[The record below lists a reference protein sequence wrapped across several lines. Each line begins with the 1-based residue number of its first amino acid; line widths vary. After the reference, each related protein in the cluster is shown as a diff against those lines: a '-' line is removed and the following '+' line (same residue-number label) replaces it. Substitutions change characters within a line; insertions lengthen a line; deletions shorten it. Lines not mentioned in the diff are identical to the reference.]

1 MVFIIVL
8 LSLLFLVLLITYF
21 KVNTFLSFLIVSIL
35 AAIVLGIPM
44 SKIPATVE
52 KGIGS
57 IMGGLTLIIVLGAML
72 GKIVAESGAAENIS
86 TVMVK
91 LFGVKHL
98 QWGMAFT
105 GFIVGIPLF
114 YGVGFVLLVPL
125 IFSIVYKYKLPLV
138 YIGLPMLAALS
149 VTHGFIP
156 PHPSPVALVVLFN
169 ANMGLTLIYGIIIAI
184 PAIILGG
191 PLFSKTLKHIKVGK
205 SEIFNFEDTKVVDEG
220 YEKPGKWNSFIT
232 ALLPV
237 IMIILFTVLPYIVPK
252 SYVTAH
258 EIIAFLGS
266 ANIVMLVAI
275 IYATF
280 SLGVS
285 LGRPIK
291 SVMSTYSDAVKD
303 IAMILL
309 IIAGSGVFKQVMEE
323 SGVSLLLAENLQ
335 GLPIH
340 PLILAWIITAI
351 IRGCIGSATVAA
363 LTAASVLLPL
373 IQSTHVNP
381 NLMVL
386 SIGAG
391 SLMFSHVNDSG
402 FWMFKEYLGI
412 SVKDTFKSWSVME
425 AIVSVVGLIGV
436 MLLSLFL

>member
-8 LSLLFLVLLITYF
+8 LSLLMLVLLITYF
-21 KVNTFLSFLIVSIL
+21 KVNTFISFLIVSIL

-44 SKIPATVE
+44 SKIPGTVE

-86 TVMVK
+86 TVMVR

-191 PLFSKTLKHIKVGK
+191 PLFSKTLKHIKAGK
-205 SEIFNFEDTKVVDEG
+205 SEIFNLDEVDSSNNS
-220 YEKPGKWNSFIT
+220 YNKPGKWNSFIT

-237 IMIILFTVLPYIVPK
+237 ILIILFTVLPYLVPK
-252 SYVTAH
+252 TNVNAH
-258 EIIAFLGS
+258 EIISFFGS
-266 ANIVMLVAI
+266 ANIVMLIAI

-280 SLGVS
+280 SLGIS

-291 SVMSTYSDAVKD
+291 SVMNTYSDAVKD

-323 SGVSLLLAENLQ
+323 SGVSLLLANNLQ

-373 IQSTHVNP
+373 VQSSGVNP

-412 SVKDTFKSWSVME
+412 SVKDTFRSWSVME
-425 AIVSVVGLIGV
+425 AIVSIVGLIAV
-436 MLLSLFL
+436 MILSIFI

>member
-1 MVFIIVL
+1 
-8 LSLLFLVLLITYF
+8 
-21 KVNTFLSFLIVSIL
+21 
-35 AAIVLGIPM
+35 
-44 SKIPATVE
+44 
-52 KGIGS
+52 
-57 IMGGLTLIIVLGAML
+57 
-72 GKIVAESGAAENIS
+72 
-86 TVMVK
+86 
-91 LFGVKHL
+91 
-98 QWGMAFT
+98 
-105 GFIVGIPLF
+105 
-114 YGVGFVLLVPL
+114 
-125 IFSIVYKYKLPLV
+125 
-138 YIGLPMLAALS
+138 
-149 VTHGFIP
+149 
-156 PHPSPVALVVLFN
+156 
-169 ANMGLTLIYGIIIAI
+169 
-184 PAIILGG
+184 
-191 PLFSKTLKHIKVGK
+191 
-205 SEIFNFEDTKVVDEG
+205 
-220 YEKPGKWNSFIT
+220 
-232 ALLPV
+232 
-237 IMIILFTVLPYIVPK
+237 MIILFTVLPYIVPK
-252 SYVTAH
+252 SYETAH